1 MASYTADQLREGTP
15 IEALT
20 SGTTYTFTLTNPTN
34 VGTAYFTVDTVS
46 NYSGSYAGQP
56 TNAVGTYTSFGGGII
71 GQGDS
76 LVVES
81 DYKSSVIIGNSGTAQ
96 YSFTPTSNI
105 AVGSSLLRA
114 TGDVALTIS

>member
-1 MASYTADQLREGTP
+1 MSELRTNRIVPRDGVP
-15 IEALT
+15 
-20 SGTTYTFTLTNPTN
+20 SG
-34 VGTAYFTVDTVS
+34 
-46 NYSGSYAGQP
+46 
-56 TNAVGTYTSFGGGII
+56 SFGGGII

>member
-1 MASYTADQLREGTP
+1 MSSYTADQLREGTP

-20 SGTTYTFTLTNPTN
+20 GGTTYTFTLTNPTS

-56 TNAVGTYTSFGGGII
+56 TNAVGTYVGFE
-71 GQGDS
+71 DS
-76 LVVES
+76 LVES
-81 DYKSSVIIGNSGTAQ
+81 DYKSSVVVGNSGTAS
-96 YSFTPTSNI
+96 YTFTPTSNI
-105 AVGSSLLRA
+105 AVSSSLLRA